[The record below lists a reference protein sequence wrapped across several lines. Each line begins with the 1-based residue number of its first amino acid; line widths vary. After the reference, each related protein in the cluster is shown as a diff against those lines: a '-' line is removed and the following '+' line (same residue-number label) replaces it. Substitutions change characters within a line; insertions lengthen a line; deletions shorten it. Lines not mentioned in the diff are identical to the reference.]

1 MSLLN
6 INSKILEKCLF
17 DAVYSHVQPYL
28 TKLQYGFMKRR
39 STILQLL
46 ELTDRVYHAL
56 DSNTLSHVEIVFL
69 DLAKAFDKVD
79 HSVLTRKLWQWGFR
93 GELFAVLKDYLRNR
107 RQRVKLNGVLSD
119 CLNVTSGVPQGSL
132 LGPLLFLLYIND
144 LPDCVRE
151 ALPGLFADDV
161 ELFVAY
167 ENDTEDPVVDDL
179 FRLKT
184 WADENKRMFSADK
197 FKSLVLKCS
206 RDAPGHH
213 RENLPITLHSVQK
226 EKYLGV
232 TITSSFSWS
241 PHIKERCGNAM
252 QSFFLIKRNSS
263 SSLSFLSKLNL
274 YVFHST
280 HSSLWASS
288 FECKQIRLYY
298 HRTSSTKSDKLDS
311 SEVISCPIQRSPPQ
325 PKTATFVALHA
336 ASWRAFPL

>member
-1 MSLLN
+1 M
-6 INSKILEKCLF
+6 F

-56 DSNTLSHVEIVFL
+56 YSNKLSHVEIVFL
-69 DLAKAFDKVD
+69 DFAKAFDKVD
-79 HSVLTRKLWQWGFR
+79 HSVLTRKLWQWGFG
-93 GELFAVLKDYLRNR
+93 GELFAVLKDYLRNK

-119 CLNVTSGVPQGSL
+119 CLEVTSGVPQGSL
-132 LGPLLFLLYIND
+132 LGPLLFLLFIND

-184 WADENKRMFSADK
+184 WADENKMMFSADK
-197 FKSLVLKCS
+197 CKSLVLKCS

-213 RENLPITLHSVQK
+213 RENLPITLHSAQK

-241 PHIKERCGNAM
+241 PHIKERCGKAM

-274 YVFHST
+274 YKSLIVPILLYGHQVWNANNT
-280 HSSLWASS
+280 DYIIIERVQRRVTTWILAESSAVPY
-288 FECKQIRLYY
+288 KDRL
-298 HRTSSTKSDKLDS
+298 HNLKLL
-311 SEVISCPIQRSPPQ
+311 PLLLYMQ
-325 PKTATFVALHA
+325 LHDVLFL
-336 ASWRAFPL
+336 SKVLNSNYDFD